1 MHALEACVDRLAH
14 STKPP
19 EIFRVLLDGSRL
31 GAPRA
36 AIFLWRQGVLRG
48 WACRDYPLEAA
59 GQLRHLSVAPGQTWL
74 GEVLE
79 SSEPSALGSDQD
91 GPDFGQPPAVE
102 TWALPIRIGP
112 RTLAVVLAER
122 SEGDPALDISALK
135 LITAVARLRLE
146 VDLAWRKLRAAT
158 GTTAAPAAV
167 APPTADMQA
176 DLPAHPDPK
185 MAVSEPVPQ
194 PEPAVDVAIE
204 EPHTGLV
211 PAPDPAEQ
219 PERAA
224 DELASG
230 LTQWLWPQRSMAGG
244 NQRVPAALP
253 LAGPVASRK
262 LAPALADPRRLRA
275 ARAAAPAAWILDRG
289 ARAARRRSLLRV
301 DDAGAP
307 RPHPDPDPLRT
318 RHHTAAR
325 DLRGAGGDLARTRRR
340 HAPCGGRRWQGPRRP
355 R

>member
-14 STKPP
+14 ATKPP

-48 WACRDYPLEAA
+48 WACRDYPPEAA

-194 PEPAVDVAIE
+194 PEPALDVAVE

-219 PERAA
+219 PERARR
-224 DELASG
+224 DEARTFARLVATDIRLYNEEAVMLGRRHRDLARRLHDPLHQGRESFRRRFPDLGDEG
-230 LTQWLWPQRSMAGG
+230 LTLLHEAFVQVLAAG
-244 NQRVPAALP
+244 
-253 LAGPVASRK
+253 
-262 LAPALADPRRLRA
+262 DH
-275 ARAAAPAAWILDRG
+275 
-289 ARAARRRSLLRV
+289 SLLRGS
-301 DDAGAP
+301 A
-307 RPHPDPDPLRT
+307 
-318 RHHTAAR
+318 
-325 DLRGAGGDLARTRRR
+325 
-340 HAPCGGRRWQGPRRP
+340 
-355 R
+355 